1 MKITRC
7 KYGHYYDK
15 AYFRECP
22 HCCRARGGRDEDIII
37 ENANSS
43 ISLEGRNGE
52 INQIDNEYS
61 AKKQQINNESFAKN
75 QKEDDREKV
84 KRWIGEAWDELEEI
98 LGEETLENQ
107 YEDGWED
114 GYEEKRGEKGVSDT
128 KGEVK
133 EKSKVENR
141 KKEELSTRRAE
152 SHKLNEKRIV
162 GREGTG
168 RATRDAVNRKGI
180 TEEPNKDKKE
190 KKNLNEKDIEENL
203 NTKRAIKEK
212 SEVNIVKNKDKVPH
226 KNAEDF
232 MLLSA
237 MPLKVIKNQEF
248 CMDFC
253 LFPEKEWETGA
264 KMLAF
269 KSQESIRDLKPVRM
283 HLPAKATLHIL
294 YKDEEI
300 LSKEIEIDVDRKSTF
315 CTFPVTVTDTRDRRF
330 HMIKVVFEVS
340 EQGIKVPLYLM
351 PNPYK
356 KCFTTE

>member
-37 ENANSS
+37 ENASS
-43 ISLEGRNGE
+43 SMSLTERNGE

-61 AKKQQINNESFAKN
+61 TKKQPINNESFAKK

-98 LGEETLENQ
+98 LGEETSENQ

-114 GYEEKRGEKGVSDT
+114 GYEEKRLEREVNTERK
-128 KGEVK
+128 VK
-133 EKSKVENR
+133 EKLKAESG
-141 KKEELSTRRAE
+141 KKEEVGTRRTE
-152 SHKLNEKRIV
+152 SDRLNEKRIV

-168 RATRDAVNRKGI
+168 RTTRDTVNRKGI
-180 TEEPNKDKKE
+180 IEETNADKKV
-190 KKNLNEKDIEENL
+190 KKNLNKKDTVEDL
-203 NTKRAIKEK
+203 NAKKTVKEK
-212 SEVNIVKNKDKVPH
+212 SEVNTIKNKDKMPH

-300 LSKEIEIDVDRKSTF
+300 LSKEIEIDADRKNIF

-330 HMIKVVFEVS
+330 HMIKVVFEVR
-340 EQGIKVPLYLM
+340 EQGIEVPLYLM
-351 PNPYK
+351 PNP
-356 KCFTTE
+356 